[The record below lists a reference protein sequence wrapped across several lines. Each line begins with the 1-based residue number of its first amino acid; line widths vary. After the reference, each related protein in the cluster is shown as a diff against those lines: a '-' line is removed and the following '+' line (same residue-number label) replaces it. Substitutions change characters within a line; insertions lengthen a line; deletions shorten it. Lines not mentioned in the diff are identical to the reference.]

1 MLKFVV
7 ENSNRWRCLMEG
19 KLFVISGASSI
30 HAESL
35 LPTVSQC
42 VFFSKFISPTN
53 NSNKYRPSE
62 FSRRDKILSSK
73 FIPKCAGPFMYVNLG
88 NFFSAEIRKMTFVIF
103 ETNVSSRKP
112 CVWTSKASF
121 AQKLQEFC
129 RQNFISSRELRTG
142 KISVWPKF
150 SDHTSKTCWLK
161 P

>member
-1 MLKFVV
+1 MALSDGRKAI
-7 ENSNRWRCLMEG
+7 RHIRCFQHPRRVLTSDS
-19 KLFVISGASSI
+19 F
-30 HAESL
+30 
-35 LPTVSQC
+35 TVC
-42 VFFSKFISPTN
+42 FFSKFVSRAN
-53 NSNKYRPSE
+53 NSNKHRPSE

-112 CVWTSKASF
+112 CVWASKASF

-142 KISVWPKF
+142 KIAVLPGFCGIEHGSSSMPVV
-150 SDHTSKTCWLK
+150 
-161 P
+161 